1 MPNSKNTC
9 VFVKGM
15 NGLPLMPTTPREARI
30 LVKEKKAHVISRNPY
45 AIQLDYKTGTAT
57 QAITVGADIGQKH
70 EGIGVVFNGNV
81 IYKAEHTFIPTMDK
95 KERITA
101 RKEFRQGRRYRK
113 TEYREPKW
121 KPSRVRRYHEEPVEV
136 KRNGKRVKKHWVTEP
151 KSYESSRPEGWLP
164 PSIASNA
171 DHNINELKKIMSLL
185 PSSAELTI
193 ELGKF
198 DIQKMNNP
206 GIEGVGYQQ
215 GPAYYYSNR
224 REYHLALQGYKCP
237 ICDHK
242 FDKEHKAREHH
253 WEYVSKGASDSWDD
267 IILVCSKCHTHA
279 EHMKGGELDKLR
291 KKISRMKYTA
301 PTFMNATQNR
311 IKEAF
316 PEAKITYG
324 YITAVDR
331 ENLGL
336 RKTHAN
342 DAVAIAVGS
351 SCEKVNDNRV
361 TFDIRQVRRKKRSLH
376 EATPRKGKNG
386 VKNTEAKRNDKNT
399 KRACRVEKKT
409 VIENGKKK
417 TITHKRFFYLY
428 DTVEVYGKKG
438 YISGF
443 SGGGK
448 SARVVDWN
456 GNYIKKKDKDYSTVQ
471 LTELKL
477 LERRTNNYI
486 SRTIKADSSPT

>member
-15 NGLPLMPTTPREARI
+15 NGLPLMPTTPRKARI
-30 LVKEKKAHVISRNPY
+30 LVKEKKAHIISRNPY

-57 QAITVGADIGQKH
+57 QAIKVGADIGQKH

-81 IYKAEHTFIPTMDK
+81 IYKAEHTFIPTTDK

-101 RKEFRQGRRYRK
+101 RREFRQGRRYRK

-121 KPSRVRRYHEEPVEV
+121 KPSRVRRYHEESVTV

-151 KSYESSRPEGWLP
+151 KSYDSSRPEGWLP

-171 DHNINELKKIMSLL
+171 DHNISELKKVMSLL

-198 DIQKMNNP
+198 DIQKMKNP
-206 GIEGVGYQQ
+206 GIEGTGYQQ

-224 REYHLALQGYKCP
+224 REYHLALQEYKCP
-237 ICDHK
+237 ICGHK

-336 RKTHAN
+336 SKTHAN

-351 SCEKVNDNRV
+351 SYKEIKDNRI
-361 TFDIRQVRRKKRSLH
+361 TFDIRLVRRKKRSLH
-376 EATPRKGKNG
+376 EANPRKGKNG

-399 KRACRVEKKT
+399 KRACKIEKKT

-438 YISGF
+438 FISSF
-443 SGGGK
+443 SDRGNA
-448 SARVVDWN
+448 ARIMDWN
-456 GNYIKKKDKDYSTVQ
+456 GNYIKKKDKEYTKVQ

-477 LERRTNNYI
+477 LERRTNNYV

>member
-1 MPNSKNTC
+1 MLTSKDVR

-15 NGLPLMPTTPREARI
+15 NGVPLMPTTSRKARI
-30 LVKEKKAHVISRNPY
+30 LIREKKAHIISRKPF

-57 QAITVGADIGQKH
+57 QAIKVGADIGQKH

-81 IYKAEHTFIPTMDK
+81 IYKAEYTFIPTMDK
-95 KERITA
+95 KERLTA
-101 RKEFRQGRRYRK
+101 RKGFRRGRRYRK
-113 TEYREPKW
+113 IEYREPKW
-121 KPSRVRRYHEEPVEV
+121 KPDRVRKYHEEPVEV
-136 KRNGKRVKKHWVTEP
+136 KKNGKRVKKHWVTEP

-164 PSIASNA
+164 PSVDSNA
-171 DHNINELKKIMSLL
+171 KHNINELKKVMSLL
-185 PSSAELTI
+185 PSSAEFTI

-198 DIQKMNNP
+198 DIQKMKNP
-206 GIEGVGYQQ
+206 EIEGVGYQQ
-215 GPAYYYSNR
+215 GPAYYHSNR

-237 ICDHK
+237 ICGHK

-267 IILVCSKCHTHA
+267 IILVCSQCHTHA
-279 EHMKGGELDKLR
+279 EHMKGGELDKHR

-301 PTFMNATQNR
+301 PAFMNATRNR
-311 IKEAF
+311 IREAF

-324 YITAVDR
+324 YITAIDR

-351 SCEKVNDNRV
+351 SCEKVNDNSM
-361 TFDIRQVRRKKRSLH
+361 TFDIKQVRRKKRSLH
-376 EATPRKGKNG
+376 EANPRKGKNG
-386 VKNTEAKRNDKNT
+386 EKNTEAKRNDKNT
-399 KRACRVEKKT
+399 KRALRIDKKKI
-409 VIENGKKK
+409 IENGNKK

-443 SGGGK
+443 SSGGK

-477 LERRTNNYI
+477 LERRTNNYV
-486 SRTIKADSSPT
+486 SRTVKADSSPT

>member
-30 LVKEKKAHVISRNPY
+30 LVNEKKAHVISRKPY

-57 QAITVGADIGQKH
+57 QAIKVGADIGQRH

-81 IYKAEHTFIPTMDK
+81 IYKAEHTFIPTTEK

-101 RKEFRQGRRYRK
+101 RREFRQGRRYRK

-136 KRNGKRVKKHWVTEP
+136 KRNGKRVKKHWVAEP
-151 KSYESSRPEGWLP
+151 KSFASSRPEGWLP

-206 GIEGVGYQQ
+206 EIEGVVYQQ

-237 ICDHK
+237 ICGHK
-242 FDKEHKAREHH
+242 FDREHKAKEHH

-267 IILVCSKCHTHA
+267 VILVCSQCH
-279 EHMKGGELDKLR
+279 R
-291 KKISRMKYTA
+291 
-301 PTFMNATQNR
+301 NR
-311 IKEAF
+311 IRDAF

-336 RKTHAN
+336 SKTHAN

-351 SCEKVNDNRV
+351 SYKEIKDNRI

-399 KRACRVEKKT
+399 KRACRIEKKT

-438 YISGF
+438 FISSF
-443 SGGGK
+443 SDRGNA
-448 SARVVDWN
+448 ARIMDWN
-456 GNYIKKKDKDYSTVQ
+456 GNYIKKKDKEYTKVQ

-477 LERRTNNYI
+477 LERRTNNYV
-486 SRTIKADSSPT
+486 SRTIKADSFPT